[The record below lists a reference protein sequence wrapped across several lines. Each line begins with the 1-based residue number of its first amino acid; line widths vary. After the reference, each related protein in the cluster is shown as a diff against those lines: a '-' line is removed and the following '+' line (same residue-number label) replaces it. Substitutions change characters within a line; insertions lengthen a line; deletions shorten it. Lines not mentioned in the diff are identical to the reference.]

1 MEQRKINQFSDL
13 SNRVENDLQKGSN
26 ELLNQIKNYNTLD
39 KKITCIQ
46 SLNLKNEIEYQ
57 LILNGIIYGML
68 FDENMN
74 MDSYFR
80 LLFGINYDGYR
91 TFFKILL
98 DVLDFSK
105 LKLEKYEKI
114 YQIFERF
121 IKIHSDRKS
130 LIEMLILICRNIYPG
145 IDLINSII
153 NYNNINNNNINNNNN
168 QNSNINQNSNPNN
181 EENYSNNYFYTFL
194 IFIKS
199 NLNFILDNDIT
210 LNIKINLTGLIFI
223 KILRLFGETFT
234 FHHIY
239 KLNNNDNSM
248 DSNNSTTINEIA
260 KTYQKV
266 GFSDQTKKF
275 IGEIYE
281 LQVYILTKIYQEKK
295 EKVYEIGRELIRLL
309 IPVGQSNI
317 EIINTIISDL
327 LNNNYY
333 EKILYMPY
341 PQPGI
346 NIYSK
351 INIPPVMER
360 MITYILTNVKRSSNT
375 YKYYVNWMYREFK
388 IESIG
393 NTLLVDLT
401 RFIMTNYTD
410 FYRKSN
416 NNDTLPRWLILSYI
430 FQHVKNQIIS
440 SEIKQV
446 LFMDLILFD
455 KEKDHILSV
464 EPSIFSI
471 ITNMKEFPAISEEL
485 VEFLES
491 YSKHFDNNKD
501 NIQKRINSIC
511 DAFHIFEINNAN
523 TDIEKSIKESGME
536 ERFKNMLINLIK
548 NENWIK
554 NNKLNY
560 KNNNFNNI
568 PKEINENQNNNI
580 EPKNNIINI
589 NNNNDVDN
597 KNNEITI
604 NTNSVVLNQL
614 NENDQNKNKIK
625 KEKNKKNNQQ
635 ISDNKNKEIN
645 IEIIIPKEFN
655 TYIQKNILKNFLK
668 ERNYKNFHNLLNDL
682 CNYNIKT
689 FGDTDSSLK
698 KLDVSY
704 QTLCENFANFFV
716 KIFQVELELNNYDS
730 LTLPQNGNEKYTKNV
745 YRYIFDF
752 TFEKNEDN
760 KIFSFMA
767 DLINEIIKKYPFFII
782 HLMSYVFS
790 NIINS
795 NKNKNNNYNGINFFN
810 QLNHKDIG
818 LIRKQLICFFSQ
830 CEENF
835 MMFSIR
841 DFFKYGGVQL
851 FNKEFL
857 DEEKLIFKI
866 IKNCDL
872 NCINTIKMSL
882 INNKFIL
889 IDKTFEY
896 FYQKSFA
903 FPPSEKNIF
912 WNLIFAQGII
922 PSINLESFLKLSIK
936 ILNNPPTNPLKNGEI
951 KIDYDE
957 FFVKII
963 NSILNLF
970 KKEING
976 DINGGGFD
984 KLNKKC
990 IYMFDFNSSLKR
1002 YIYQMIDSFLENYF
1016 MNINDR
1022 KKVFNSMTQEY
1033 FKENNKNINKL
1044 RNFAEL
1050 LNYFINK
1057 NNNGEK
1063 NNNTEW
1069 ISDDVKTLLNNV
1081 IKIINQLSN
1090 S

>member
-26 ELLNQIKNYNTLD
+26 ELLNQIKSYNTLD
-39 KKITCIQ
+39 KKISYIQ

-80 LLFGINYDGYR
+80 LLFAINYDGYK

-121 IKIHSDRKS
+121 IKINIDRKS

-153 NYNNINNNNINNNNN
+153 SYNNNINNNNLNNNN
-168 QNSNINQNSNPNN
+168 QNTNPNN
-181 EENYSNNYFYTFL
+181 EENFSNNYFYTFL

-239 KLNNNDNSM
+239 KLNNNDNST
-248 DSNNSTTINEIA
+248 DSNINATINEIA

-266 GFSDQTKKF
+266 GFNDQTKKF

-295 EKVYEIGRELIRLL
+295 EKIFEIGRELIRII
-309 IPVGQSNI
+309 IPLGQSNI

-346 NIYSK
+346 NIYSR
-351 INIPPVMER
+351 INIPPIMER
-360 MITYILTNVKRSSNT
+360 MITYILTNVKRASLT

-388 IESIG
+388 IEGIG
-393 NTLLVDLT
+393 NTILVDLT
-401 RFIMTNYTD
+401 RFIMTNYAD
-410 FYRKSN
+410 FYRKNN

-455 KEKDHILSV
+455 KERDHFLSV

-511 DAFHIFEINNAN
+511 DAFRIFEISNNN
-523 TDIEKSIKESGME
+523 LTDIEKSIKESGME
-536 ERFKNMLINLIK
+536 EKFKNMLINLIK
-548 NENWIK
+548 NENWI
-554 NNKLNY
+554 NSNKANY
-560 KNNNFNNI
+560 KNNNYNNK
-568 PKEINENQNNNI
+568 PKEINENQNNI
-580 EPKNNIINI
+580 ELKNNKIRNNIYINDA
-589 NNNNDVDN
+589 NNNNDV
-597 KNNEITI
+597 II
-604 NTNSVVLNQL
+604 NTNSVVLSQL
-614 NENDQNKNKIK
+614 NENEQNKNKIK
-625 KEKNKKNNQQ
+625 KEKSKKNNQQ

-645 IEIIIPKEFN
+645 IEIIIPKEIN

-668 ERNYKNFHNLLNDL
+668 ERNQKNFHNLLNDL

-698 KLDVSY
+698 NLDSSY
-704 QTLCENFANFFV
+704 QSLCENFANFFV
-716 KIFQVELELNNYDS
+716 KIFQVELELNNFYN
-730 LTLPQNGNEKYTKNV
+730 LGLLQNGNDKYNKNV
-745 YRYIFDF
+745 YKYIFDF
-752 TFEKNEDN
+752 TFEKNDDN

-767 DLINEIIKKYPFFII
+767 DLINKIIEKYQFFII

-810 QLNHKDIG
+810 QLNHKDIAS
-818 LIRKQLICFFSQ
+818 IRKKLNCFFLQ

-857 DEEKLIFKI
+857 DEENLIFKI

-896 FYQKSFA
+896 FYKNSFA

-912 WNLIFAQGII
+912 WNLILAQGNI
-922 PSINLESFLKLSIK
+922 PSLNLENFLKLSIN
-936 ILNNPPTNPLKNGEI
+936 ILNNPPTNPLTNEEI
-951 KIDYDE
+951 KIDFDE

-970 KKEING
+970 KKEINE
-976 DINGGGFD
+976 DIKMEGFD
-984 KLNKKC
+984 KLSKKC
-990 IYMFDFNSSLKR
+990 IYMFNFNSFLKR
-1002 YIYQMIDSFLENYF
+1002 YIYQMIDSFFENYF
-1016 MNINDR
+1016 MNIDDR
-1022 KKVFNSMTQEY
+1022 KKVFNFMTQQY
-1033 FKENNKNINKL
+1033 FKENNKNINNL
-1044 RNFAEL
+1044 RNFAEI
-1050 LNYFINK
+1050 LNYFFNK

-1063 NNNTEW
+1063 NNNIDW
-1069 ISDDVKTLLNNV
+1069 ISDDIKTLLNNI
-1081 IKIINQLSN
+1081 IKTINLLSN